1 LDEGV
6 EITMLKVE
14 NLKLYYKTL
23 KGYVKAID
31 DVTFDVRDREI
42 LGLAGESGCGKSTL
56 GNGLVLLKPPLNYFG
71 GNVELDDE
79 RLPINDFEQMNEFRF
94 KKLSIIPQY
103 AMDALNPTR
112 KIGTYIKE
120 VLISRGIEPD
130 NIMERLIERLKYVNL
145 SERVLKMYP
154 IELSGGMKQ
163 RLVMVISTLLNPSL
177 LIADEIT
184 SALDVSSQKA
194 VCLMIKGFKDD
205 GIVKSLIFITHDLSV
220 LYQIADRIMVMY
232 AGKVAEIGTTQQLI
246 ENPLHPYTKML
257 LNSLPEVGV
266 RHTERLLSGIPG
278 QPPQLLNPPTG
289 CRFKERCPLRV
300 PQCDEEPQKVE
311 AEKDHVAYCWKVKP
325 NA

>member
-1 LDEGV
+1 
-6 EITMLKVE
+6 MLRVD

-23 KGYVKAID
+23 RGYVKAVD
-31 DVTFDVRDREI
+31 DVTFDVKDGEL

-56 GNGLVLLKPPLNYFG
+56 GNGLILLKPPLNYFG
-71 GNVELDDE
+71 GTVELAGE
-79 RLPINDFEQMNEFRF
+79 KLPIDNFEKMNEFRF
-94 KKLSIIPQY
+94 KKIAIIPQY

-112 KIGTYIKE
+112 KIGTYIRE
-120 VLISRGIEPD
+120 VLLSKGIEPESIID
-130 NIMERLIERLKYVNL
+130 RLLERLKYVNL

-177 LIADEIT
+177 LIADEVT

-246 ENPLHPYTKML
+246 ENPSHPYTKML
-257 LNSLPEVGV
+257 LNSLPEVGI
-266 RHTERLLSGIPG
+266 RYREKLLSGIPG
-278 QPPQLLNPPTG
+278 QPPQLLNPPSG
-289 CRFKERCPLRV
+289 CRFKERCPLRGHE
-300 PQCDEEPQKVE
+300 CDEEPPKVAIE
-311 AEKDHVAYCWKVKP
+311 NEHVAYCWKVKS